1 MSGTLRSVPDQ
12 TLLSTLRDQLES
24 ERNRLRGQI
33 EVLAP
38 GGAPSYDEN
47 FADSAQVA
55 GQQGANRALS
65 GQLSENLGEVER
77 ALAKMD
83 DGTYGRCEACGK
95 EIAEARLEAM
105 PATRLCIDHAGR

>member
-1 MSGTLRSVPDQ
+1 MQTLRAS
-12 TLLSTLRDQLES
+12 LE
-24 ERNRLRGQI
+24 EERGQLQSQ
-33 EVLAP
+33 LAEFDDDSDL
-38 GGAPSYDEN
+38 SYDEN

-65 GQLSENLGEVER
+65 GQLSENLAEVER

-105 PATRLCIDHAGR
+105 PATRFCIDHAGR

>member
-1 MSGTLRSVPDQ
+1 VPSAELTQTLRASLEEERTQ
-12 TLLSTLRDQLES
+12 LRTQLAEF
-24 ERNRLRGQI
+24 EDDGDL
-33 EVLAP
+33 
-38 GGAPSYDEN
+38 SYDEN

-65 GQLSENLGEVER
+65 GQLSENLVEVER

-83 DGTYGRCEACGK
+83 DGTYGRCERCGK

-105 PATRLCIDHAGR
+105 PATRFCIDDAGR

>member
-1 MSGTLRSVPDQ
+1 MQTLRAS
-12 TLLSTLRDQLES
+12 LE
-24 ERNRLRGQI
+24 EERGQLQSQ
-33 EVLAP
+33 LAELDDDSDL
-38 GGAPSYDEN
+38 SYDEN

-65 GQLSENLGEVER
+65 GQLSENLAEVER
-77 ALAKMD
+77 ALGKMD

-105 PATRLCIDHAGR
+105 PATRFCIDHA